1 MPWLLNLGYFALL
14 AAVSPILGWRI
25 LVRGK
30 YRTGW
35 REKLLGQVTRR
46 SGNRPCLWFHAV
58 SVGEVL
64 QLEPVLK
71 ELRSR
76 LPTVEFVIST
86 TTPTGRS
93 VAEAKFSGDTVCYFP
108 LDFSWAV
115 REAISRLR
123 PTAIVLVELELWPN
137 FILHAR
143 RRGIPIT
150 LINGRLSEHS
160 LRGYRR
166 LRPLVSRLLGSL
178 HAIAVQNAT
187 YAQRFV
193 ELGAPP
199 ERLEVTGSIK
209 FDRVTTD
216 RRNPTTA
223 ELRAAFGIAECD
235 RVFVAGSTQE
245 TEESAALDTYLA
257 LRERFPVL
265 RLILVPRHKERFED
279 VAQLVESRGLPL
291 RRRSHALNES
301 ASAGRWPLAPS
312 PPARLPRGERGA
324 DSGRATPSTNGAH
337 TQTLSP
343 LSPCGREVGGEGSP
357 SKNRTSS
364 VGEPVILLDTLGE
377 LSACWGLADV
387 AFVGGS
393 LTNRG
398 GQNMIEPA
406 GYGAAVLFGPN
417 TQNFRDVVE
426 LLLSAGAARV
436 VRNGEEL
443 TAAVSEC
450 LAHPD
455 QAQKQGARAQH
466 LVLSQQ
472 GATLRTTQILASLPG
487 LSAATPGVADTAKA
501 A

>member
-1 MPWLLNLGYFALL
+1 MPWLLNLAYFALL
-14 AAVSPILGWRI
+14 AAVSPILCWRI
-25 LVRGK
+25 VVRGK

-35 REKLLGQVTRR
+35 REKLLGQVPRR
-46 SGNRPCLWFHAV
+46 AGNRPCLWFHAV

-76 LPTVEFVIST
+76 LPAVEFVIST

-93 VAEAKFSGDTVCYFP
+93 VAEAKFLGDTVCYFP

-115 REAISRLR
+115 REAVARLR

-143 RRGIPIT
+143 RSAIPIA

-166 LRPLVSRLLGSL
+166 VRPLVARLLGSL
-178 HAIAVQNAT
+178 HAVAVQNEA
-187 YAQRFV
+187 YAERFA
-193 ELGAPP
+193 ELGAPR
-199 ERLEVTGSIK
+199 ERIEVTGSIK

-216 RRNPTTA
+216 RRNPKTS
-223 ELRAAFGIAECD
+223 ELRAAFGIAESD

-245 TEESAALDTYLA
+245 TEESAALDAYLV
-257 LRERFPVL
+257 LRDRFPGL
-265 RLILVPRHKERFED
+265 RLILVPRHKERFDD
-279 VAQLVESRGLPL
+279 VAQLIESRGLPL
-291 RRRSHALNES
+291 RRRSHALDES
-301 ASAGRWPLAPS
+301 ASAGQSPLAPS
-312 PPARLPRGERGA
+312 PPESRPRSTGER
-324 DSGRATPSTNGAH
+324 
-337 TQTLSP
+337 
-343 LSPCGREVGGEGSP
+343 
-357 SKNRTSS
+357 
-364 VGEPVILLDTLGE
+364 PVLLLDTLGE
-377 LSACWGLADV
+377 LAACWGLADV

-406 GYGAAVLFGPN
+406 GYGAALLFGPN
-417 TQNFRDVVE
+417 THNFRDVVE
-426 LLLSAGAARV
+426 LLLSADAARV
-436 VRNGEEL
+436 VQNGSEL
-443 TAAVSEC
+443 TAAVADC
-450 LAHPD
+450 LSHPER
-455 QAQKQGARAQH
+455 AQKQGTRAQH

-472 GATLRTTQILASLPG
+472 GATLRTSQILASLPG
-487 LSAATPGVADTAKA
+487 LSSEPQGVADTATA

>member
-1 MPWLLNLGYFALL
+1 MPWVLNLAYFALL
-14 AAVSPILGWRI
+14 AAVSPILCWRI
-25 LVRGK
+25 VVRGK

-35 REKLLGQVTRR
+35 REKLLGQVPRR
-46 SGNRPCLWFHAV
+46 AGNRPCLWFHAV

-76 LPTVEFVIST
+76 LPAVEFVIST

-93 VAEAKFSGDTVCYFP
+93 VAEAKFLGDTVCYFP

-115 REAISRLR
+115 REAVARLR

-143 RRGIPIT
+143 HSAIPIA

-166 LRPLVSRLLGSL
+166 VRPLVARLLGSL
-178 HAIAVQNAT
+178 HAVAVQNEA
-187 YAQRFV
+187 YAARFA
-193 ELGAPP
+193 ELGAPR
-199 ERLEVTGSIK
+199 ERIEVTGSIK

-216 RRNPTTA
+216 RRNPKTS
-223 ELRAAFGIAECD
+223 ELRAAFGIAESD
-235 RVFVAGSTQE
+235 RVFVCGSTQE
-245 TEESAALDTYLA
+245 TEESAALDAYLA
-257 LRERFPVL
+257 LRDRFPAL
-265 RLILVPRHKERFED
+265 RLILVPRHKERFDD
-279 VAQLVESRGLPL
+279 VARLVESRGLPL
-291 RRRSHALNES
+291 CRRSHALNES
-301 ASAGRWPLAPS
+301 ASAGQSPLAPS
-312 PPARLPRGERGA
+312 PPAPLPRGERGA
-324 DSGRATPSTNGAH
+324 DSRIAVRSANGANI
-337 TQTLSP
+337 QTLSP
-343 LSPCGREVGGEGSP
+343 LSPCGRGAGGEGAP
-357 SKNRTSS
+357 AENRPR
-364 VGEPVILLDTLGE
+364 PVLLLDTLGE
-377 LSACWGLADV
+377 LAACWGLADV

-417 TQNFRDVVE
+417 TQNFRAVVE
-426 LLLSAGAARV
+426 LLLSADAARV
-436 VRNGEEL
+436 VHNGAEL
-443 TAAVSEC
+443 TAAVADC
-450 LAHPD
+450 LSHPER
-455 QAQKQGARAQH
+455 AQRQGARAQH

-472 GATLRTTQILASLPG
+472 GATLSTTQILASLPG
-487 LSAATPGVADTAKA
+487 LSPEPQGVADTATA